1 MKKFLL
7 YFILFSII
15 IPYFSA
21 FGWSN
26 SGHEIIATI
35 AYHRLNPATKNKID
49 RITKIMF
56 HSRNPFVRFL
66 KASKWPDMIEYH
78 DITAFKHWHYIAY
91 GYSSDG
97 TPTKPP
103 DKYNVA
109 WAIGQ
114 SFKVLA
120 SPRSNLYEKAW
131 FLNFLVHFVGDAH
144 QPLHCIR
151 MYSKKFPDSDFSGN
165 LFLIHS
171 DEASNLHQ
179 FWDRGAGIFSRK
191 RLTLYKL
198 KKLANAITKEYPP
211 SYFGKKVNN
220 MDPWRW
226 TKNGFQLAKQYAYQ
240 IKLNSIPSKSY
251 VKMSQ
256 KIIKQQ
262 IALAGYRLANML
274 NIAFSKGG
282 NHS

>member
-1 MKKFLL
+1 MKKIFIP
-7 YFILFSII
+7 FILFLIMPCSPI
-15 IPYFSA
+15 FS
-21 FGWSN
+21 WSGT
-26 SGHEIIATI
+26 GHELIAQI
-35 AYHRLNPATKNKID
+35 AYERLNPVTKNKVNQ
-49 RITKIMF
+49 ITKILL

-66 KASKWPDMIEYH
+66 KASKWPDKIAYD

-91 GYSSDG
+91 PYSKDG
-97 TPTKPP
+97 TSTKPP
-103 DKYNVA
+103 SHYNVA
-109 WAIGQ
+109 WAIQQ

-120 SPRSNLYEKAW
+120 SPRPNRYEKAW

-151 MYSKKFPDSDFSGN
+151 MYSKHFPNSDFSGN

-179 FWDRGAGIFSRK
+179 FWDRGAGLFPSA
-191 RLTLYKL
+191 RLSLRTLAQF
-198 KKLANAITKEYPP
+198 ANRITKKYPP
-211 SYFGKKVNN
+211 SYFRKQVNN
-220 MDPWRW
+220 MDPWSW
-226 TKNGFQLAKQYAYQ
+226 TKDSFQLAKQYSYQ
-240 IKLNSIPSKSY
+240 IKLNSVPNKSY
-251 VKMSQ
+251 VRMSQ
-256 KIIKQQ
+256 KIIEQQ